1 LGDSADLEQQLAES
15 RARETALADVLGL
28 MRRAPGE
35 LSVVL
40 DAVLDRAASLCGA
53 ERASIHVLDGEVY
66 RTAAFWGLRN
76 PEYERVAYETTRTPG
91 RETLIGRTALERT
104 VVHIP
109 DVLADRE
116 YIARDLQVLGGYRTM
131 LGVPLFRGDT
141 VAGVFVLTRNEVRP
155 FADREIALVRA
166 FADQAVVAVENAR
179 LLKGTTDALDR
190 QTAISEVLKDM
201 SHSVFDLERVLESV
215 AMNAVRLCAADNGSI
230 AQLKADGWRLVA
242 NVGDIDP
249 ESMERNW
256 GNQPIDADRRSLTG
270 RVLMDRK
277 TVAIVDARADP
288 EYDTGAGIFNVRSL
302 IGVPLKRGNDI
313 VGVLILRRAEPNAF
327 TPEQISLLETFADQ
341 ASIAI
346 ENVRLFNETKEAL
359 ERQTATSEILRVIAG
374 SPTEVQPVLDAIA
387 ESAARVCGATDAHVY
402 RVEGDVLKQWAH
414 FGPIPGLS
422 EGESL
427 PLSRGSVIGRS
438 IVDRS
443 AIHTQDAANLD
454 PVEYPISVQLQRR
467 WGYRTALS
475 VPLMRHGVGIGGI
488 AIRRMEVQPF
498 TPKQIELLETFA
510 DQAVIAIENVRLFNE
525 TKEAL
530 EQQTAI
536 SEVLKVIS
544 GSAFALKPILE
555 TITESAARLCDADL
569 GWTGSMQTVAGLGG
583 LREVPARWART
594 DELRHRFD
602 SLAVL
607 SPPPSGDLRPSVLGL
622 AFREQR
628 TIHISDITTQPDLL
642 QVSKGVRVTDSRT
655 VLAVPM
661 LHGGE
666 SLGVMVLTRV
676 TVRPFSPREVQL
688 VETFADQAAIAI
700 ANVELFQTVERQR
713 QELSRFL
720 SPQVAALITSE
731 DGAKL
736 LEGHRRPITVVF
748 CDLRNFTAFA
758 ESAEPEEV
766 LGVLR
771 EYHRT
776 MGELIVEHQGTLEHF
791 AGDGMMVFFNDPL
804 PVERHELQAVR
815 MTLSMRARF
824 DEMALGWRK
833 RGYELGFGVGIATGY
848 ATLGRIGFEGR
859 YDYGAIGNVVIL
871 AQRLSAE
878 AKAGQI
884 LLSQRVHAAVE
895 PDAET
900 TAVGEVALKGF
911 TRPVPAF
918 AADSLKSP
926 APVRP

>member
-1 LGDSADLEQQLAES
+1 M
-15 RARETALADVLGL
+15 RA
-28 MRRAPGE
+28 APGE

-40 DAVLDRAASLCGA
+40 ETVLDRAASLCAA
-53 ERASIHVLDGEVY
+53 ERASIHLLDGDVY
-66 RTAAFWGLRN
+66 RTAAFWGPAN
-76 PEYERVAYETTRTPG
+76 PEYERVAYETTRRPG
-91 RETLIGRTALERT
+91 RDTLIGRTALERD
-104 VVHIP
+104 VVHVP

-116 YIARDLQVLGGYRTM
+116 YTARDLQRLGGYRTM
-131 LGVPLFRGDT
+131 LGVPLFRGAT
-141 VAGVFVLTRNEVRP
+141 VAGVFVLTRDEVRP
-155 FADREIALVRA
+155 FSERQIGLVRA

-179 LLKGTTDALDR
+179 LLKATNDALER
-190 QTAISEVLKDM
+190 QTGIADVLKDM
-201 SHSVFDLERVLESV
+201 SQSAFDLERVLESV

-230 AQLKADGWRLVA
+230 AQLKADGWRLAA
-242 NVGDIDP
+242 NVGDIDQ
-249 ESMERNW
+249 ESIERNW
-256 GNQPIDADRRSLTG
+256 GNQPIEANRRSLTG

-277 TVAIVDARADP
+277 TTVIVDARTDP
-288 EYDTGAGIFNVRSL
+288 EYDAGAGLFKVRSM
-302 IGVPLKRGNDI
+302 IGVPLTRGDQI
-313 VGVLILRRAEPNAF
+313 VGVLILRRAEPKPF
-327 TPEQISLLETFADQ
+327 TPEQIALVETFADQ

-387 ESAARVCGATDAHVY
+387 ESAARVCGASDAHVY
-402 RVEGDVLKQWAH
+402 RVEDDVLKQWAH
-414 FGPIPGLS
+414 FGPIPGLDA
-422 EGESL
+422 GESL
-427 PLSRGSVIGRS
+427 PLTRGSLIGRS
-438 IVDRS
+438 ILDRH
-443 AIHTQDAANLD
+443 AIHTHDAADLD
-454 PVEYPISVQLQRR
+454 PNEYPISVQLQRR

-475 VPLMRHGVGIGGI
+475 VPLIRHGVGIGGI
-488 AIRRMEVQPF
+488 AIRRVELQPF
-498 TPKQIELLETFA
+498 TPTQIELLETFA

-544 GSAFALKPILE
+544 GSAFDLKPILE

-569 GWTGSMQTVAGLGG
+569 GWTGSIQTVDGLGG
-583 LREVPARWART
+583 LKDVPARWART
-594 DELRHRFD
+594 DELRRRFD
-602 SLAVL
+602 SLAGL
-607 SPPPSGDLRPSVLGL
+607 SPGADLRPSVLGL
-622 AFREQR
+622 ASREKR
-628 TIHISDITTQPDLL
+628 TIHIPDISTQPDLL
-642 QVSKGVRVTDSRT
+642 EVSRGVRVTESRT

-713 QELSRFL
+713 QELTRFL

-731 DGAKL
+731 EGGKM
-736 LEGHRRPITVVF
+736 LEGHRRQITVAF
-748 CDLRNFTAFA
+748 CDLRGFTAFA
-758 ESAEPEEV
+758 ETAEPEEV

-771 EYHRT
+771 DYHRV

-815 MTLSMRARF
+815 MACAMRDRF
-824 DEMALGWRK
+824 EEMARAWQK
-833 RGYELGFGVGIATGY
+833 RGYELGFGVGLATGY

-859 YDYGAIGNVVIL
+859 YDYGAIGTVVIL

-895 PDAET
+895 ADADT
-900 TAVGEVALKGF
+900 TAVGDLALKGF

-918 AADSLKSP
+918 AAVSVKTP
-926 APVRP
+926 TPVRP